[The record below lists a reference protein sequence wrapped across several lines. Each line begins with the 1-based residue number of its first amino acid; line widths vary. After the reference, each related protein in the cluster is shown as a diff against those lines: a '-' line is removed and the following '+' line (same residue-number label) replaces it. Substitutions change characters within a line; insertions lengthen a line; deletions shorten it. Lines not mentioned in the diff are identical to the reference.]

1 MSPHAIPYSRLNA
14 APAAKPPRRRRR
26 LPSFVTVIALL
37 VVLPL
42 FAANLWFVLAV
53 LTRPDVQITPVR
65 SPAIHVEPL
74 PALTHANHDDLA
86 EARIQ
91 GYRAGVAAA
100 LERSCQAPALAYP
113 VAGR

>member
-14 APAAKPPRRRRR
+14 ATSAKPRRR
-26 LPSFVTVIALL
+26 LPSFVTVITLL

-53 LTRPDVQITPVR
+53 LTRPDVQVTPVR
-65 SPAIHVEPL
+65 SPVIHVKPL
-74 PALTHANHDDLA
+74 PAIVPASIDALA
-86 EARIQ
+86 DARIQ